1 MTSKGIIKFI
11 SHPENSHYSLEER
24 SDDGDSSCTIT
35 SGTHFRFTFPRH
47 CRILRHPQNI
57 RKRQVSRHLKSAT
70 LSTVVSDRRSYYG
83 RRGCRHGPCYH
94 GYNTFNRRIFPL
106 VPHSTP
112 KLRPYKALPKR
123 SIMGRITPRDFGI
136 FGQYCSNAD
145 SEGPQ
150 QMANAISFKEIR
162 KQLILRVCE
171 DEPHTQKHIIGL
183 L

>member
-70 LSTVVSDRRSYYG
+70 LSTVVSDRRSYSGRRDVDMDLAIMVITPSTVAYFPSFLIRPQNYG
-83 RRGCRHGPCYH
+83 RTRLY
-94 GYNTFNRRIFPL
+94 
-106 VPHSTP
+106 P
-112 KLRPYKALPKR
+112 K
-123 SIMGRITPRDFGI
+123 
-136 FGQYCSNAD
+136 
-145 SEGPQ
+145 
-150 QMANAISFKEIR
+150 
-162 KQLILRVCE
+162 
-171 DEPHTQKHIIGL
+171 GL
-183 L
+183 LWAELLQEILAFLASTVPMRTRRGLSKWQMQSHSKKFGNS